1 MSRLWL
7 YLEPLDVLYLRGNS
21 AFGGPGDHAEALM
34 PPWPSVFSGA
44 LRSALLARAGVN
56 LGRFTDEGA
65 EHSKEEYKEVLGTPS
80 TPGTFRLAAALL
92 GRRDTNNGAVE
103 AVFPLPADLVIA
115 KGSGPQEEGSSE
127 TTRCAPCPAHD
138 PKEKKE
144 KEKHK
149 AHGAPLEVDRL
160 RPLRLGA
167 LLPQV
172 RHGGP
177 TRDLPV
183 LVRGKEGKAE
193 SGYWL
198 TADGWNEYRLGRT
211 PSQNQLVKR
220 SDLWDTDFRLGIARS
235 RESYTVETG
244 RIYTTQAVA
253 LKDNTGFLVAVEGC
267 PAELLRGIDLV
278 RLGGDGRGA
287 RVHLLTEPPP
297 IGEAQPGGGRLALV
311 LLTPG
316 LFPGGWVLPGAQPQ
330 NGEYRLACEGFSARL
345 ACAAVSRAQV
355 VSGWDLPAHRPK
367 PAQRAVPAGSVYYL
381 DEVQGDVQGYLQHLW
396 DIICDELTQ
405 RGGTDTY
412 DTVWLQRRAEGFN
425 NFLVASWPDQHN
437 EAK

>member
-44 LRSALLARAGVN
+44 LRSALLARAGVD

-65 EHSKEEYKEVLGTPS
+65 EHSREEYKKVLGTPS
-80 TPGTFRLAAALL
+80 TPGDFRLAAALL
-92 GRRDTNNGAVE
+92 GRRGKETGAVE
-103 AVFPLPADLVIA
+103 AVFPLPADLVIGTGA
-115 KGSGPQEEGSSE
+115 TAQGEGSDK
-127 TTRCAPCPAHD
+127 TTCPPCPAHD
-138 PKEKKE
+138 PREKNE
-144 KEKHK
+144 KPR
-149 AHGAPLEVDRL
+149 AHGAPLEVHRL
-160 RPLRLGA
+160 RPLPLGE
-167 LLPQV
+167 LLPHL

-177 TRDLPV
+177 TPDLPV
-183 LVRGKEGKAE
+183 LVRDKEGKAE

-198 TADGWNEYRLGRT
+198 TAKGWEAYARGGT
-211 PSQNQLVKR
+211 PSADQLVKR
-220 SDLWDTDFRLGIARS
+220 SDLWESDFRLGIARS

-253 LKDNTGFLVAVEGC
+253 FKENTGFLVAVEGC

-287 RVHLLTEPPP
+287 RVQVVTGPA
-297 IGEAQPGGGRLALV
+297 EAGVAPKDGKLALV

-316 LFPGGWVLPGAQPQ
+316 LFPGGWLLPGVQPQ
-330 NGEYRLACEGFSARL
+330 NGEYRVACEGFSARL

-355 VSGWDLPAHRPK
+355 VSGWDVPAHRPK

-381 DEVQGDVQGYLQHLW
+381 DQVQGDVQMYLQHLW
-396 DIICDELTQ
+396 DLICDELTR
-405 RGGTDTY
+405 RGGTDSY
-412 DTVWLQRRAEGFN
+412 DTVWLQRKAEGFN
-425 NFLVASWPDQHN
+425 NFLVASWPGRHN